1 MHLSQ
6 QNLINP
12 QTEKNKMKNILKRL
26 ALTLMFFSGIT
37 VAGELTFDFSNPA
50 FSGVGWSSHV
60 LSIAQLE
67 HQREQAVIDDAKAEE
82 KAAEREA
89 KNTTLAKFVT
99 NVESRIFA
107 NLSKQMVDNMFGTN
121 CTEDTETDETECP
134 LSGSATLP
142 DGSTVYWEKD
152 EDAVDEAGAPAPT
165 ITLTVTDAA
174 GTVTQLIVPVGDFKF

>member
-1 MHLSQ
+1 
-6 QNLINP
+6 
-12 QTEKNKMKNILKRL
+12 MKNILKRL

-67 HQREQAVIDDAKAEE
+67 HQREQAVIDDKKAEE